1 MTKFVFSPAEIPSV
15 AVAGSD
21 GRFPV
26 RRVWCVGRN
35 YLDHV
40 KEMGN
45 DERAPPFFFS
55 KQPDM
60 LVPGG
65 GTIRYPSLTKNYHF
79 ETELVVA
86 LKSGGS
92 DVREADA
99 LGLVFGYAVGLD
111 MTRRDLQKQMQEKGK
126 PWEIGKSFEQSAP
139 IGALTPSSGPLDV
152 TPLRGRI
159 SLTVNGAVKQ
169 DSTLDKMIW
178 SVPEIIAKLSQQVTL
193 AAGDLIFTGTP
204 EGVGPV
210 VAGDRLHASI
220 TGLTDLD
227 VAIA

>member
-1 MTKFVFSPAEIPSV
+1 MTKFVFPPAEIPSL
-15 AVAGSD
+15 AVAASD

-65 GTIRYPSLTKNYHF
+65 GTIKYPSLTKNYHF

-86 LKSGGS
+86 LKGGGS
-92 DVREADA
+92 DVSEANA

-139 IGALTPSSGPLDV
+139 IGVLTPSSGALA
-152 TPLRGRI
+152 GRI

-178 SVPEIIAKLSQQVTL
+178 SVPEIIARLSQQVSL

-204 EGVGPV
+204 EGVGAV
-210 VAGDRLHASI
+210 VVGDRLHASI
-220 TGLTDLD
+220 TGLGDLD
-227 VAIA
+227 VTIA